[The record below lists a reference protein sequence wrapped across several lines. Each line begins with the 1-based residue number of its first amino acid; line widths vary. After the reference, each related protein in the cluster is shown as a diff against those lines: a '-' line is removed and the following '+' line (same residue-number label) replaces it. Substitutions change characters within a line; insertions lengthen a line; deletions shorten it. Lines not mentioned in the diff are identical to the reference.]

1 MPHAILHHDPRTLHE
16 RILSTALMLVET
28 CQTRP
33 PCRNQVARILG
44 EPVERIHRVFPDD
57 RALLVAGVEQ
67 ALVLLMDGCTRAV
80 VRVSPDDPVA
90 QFIALGD
97 AYLDWAAANPTQFRL
112 VSDCQIVNAA
122 EVPRLRRYLES
133 LDELMVRML
142 TRARDD
148 GRLHPQEDIP
158 LLVLSSRCFAAGS
171 ARMMVEGRMPGKSD
185 AHSLDLAKL
194 LIRDFVRRIARSS
207 QGNGKPR
214 GNPEAV

>member
-16 RILSTALMLVET
+16 RVVSTALMLAET
-28 CQTRP
+28 CTTPP
-33 PCRNQVARILG
+33 PCRTQVARILG
-44 EPVERIHRVFPDD
+44 EPVESIEDVFPDD
-57 RALLVAGVEQ
+57 QALLVAGVEQ

-97 AYLDWAAANPTQFRL
+97 AYLDWAATYPVQFRM
-112 VSDCQIVNAA
+112 VSDRQMVNVAD
-122 EVPRLRRYLES
+122 EPRLRRYLES
-133 LDELMVRML
+133 LNELMARML

-158 LLVLSSRCFAAGS
+158 LLVLSSRCFATGT
-171 ARMMVEGRMPGKSD
+171 ARMMVEGRMHAEGGGN
-185 AHSLDLAKL
+185 SLDLAKM
-194 LIRDFVRRIARSS
+194 LIRDFVYRIARSS